1 VKITSGS
8 KNPIMRKIK
17 LPDRNVHQTSPFYQ
31 EKENTLDGAPNS
43 VAAKIMVFIV
53 GFMLT
58 IDGSK

>member
-1 VKITSGS
+1 
-8 KNPIMRKIK
+8 MRKIK